1 VKAIMAHKKPHD
13 NSLESLMHQVKGF
26 ESPQHKAL
34 IHISWVA
41 SWFQG
46 QINASLR
53 PLDISVQQYNILR
66 ILNGSEEPL
75 RVSQIGERMVDKCP
89 HLTRLLTKL
98 ESRKYITKKPASED
112 RRISLVSIT
121 AQGRKFLNKA
131 TKCMEPINA
140 IADKITQKEAETL
153 NQILDKV
160 RS

>member
-1 VKAIMAHKKPHD
+1 
-13 NSLESLMHQVKGF
+13 MHQVKGF

-46 QINASLR
+46 EINSGLR

-66 ILNGSEEPL
+66 ILNGSTEPL
-75 RVSQIGERMVDKCP
+75 RVSQIGDRMVDKSP

-98 ESRKYITKKPASED
+98 EARKYIKRVASPQD

-121 AQGRKFLNKA
+121 RSGQSFLEKA
-131 TKCMEPINA
+131 TKKLDKVHS
-140 IADKITQKEAETL
+140 IAAKISPKEAQIL
-153 NQILDKV
+153 NRILDKV